1 MKFNPLKA
9 LESIKGLCPFLSK
22 QSSITAEI
30 VTSNASKCPYMK
42 SMNFANDS
50 THASLES
57 ISDKLMDPLNFIDL
71 DSFKPSFRSAL
82 ENQLSSSIQQLKDE
96 GRYRVFTRILREA
109 GNFPQATEYMSGEQK
124 KITVWCSNDYLGM
137 GQHPKVLQAMHE
149 SLNSYGAGSG
159 GTRNIGGNTNLH
171 ILLEQELADLHNKQA
186 ALVCTSGYVANEAA
200 LSTIPSIFPQG
211 VIYFSD
217 SENHASMIC
226 GMKYSKL
233 NKKDIRVF
241 KHNDMEDLE
250 RLLMDAEKSEDK
262 GKVKIIVFES
272 VYSMSGSIA
281 PLSKIKKLSEQYQ
294 TLTYIDEVHAVG
306 LYGDRGGGVTQE
318 QGIEMDLVSG
328 TLGKAFGV
336 HGGYVAASSTM
347 IDCIRS
353 FAPSFIFTTSLPPV
367 TLAGSIA
374 SIKYLKSSNKERE
387 LLHSHSKLLKKRLA
401 EENLPVIQS
410 ASHIVPL
417 FIGNPKKCKEVS
429 DLMFKLHNIYIQP
442 INYPTVPRGQE
453 LLRLS
458 PGPLHTPEKIEEFVK
473 AAKQVWQHLG
483 LITYEEFKQKS
494 HLGQA

>member
-1 MKFNPLKA
+1 MKINPARA

-30 VTSNASKCPYMK
+30 VASNASKCPYMK
-42 SMNFANDS
+42 SMNLVNNS
-50 THASLES
+50 TSATIES
-57 ISDKLMDPLNFIDL
+57 ISEKLMNPLNFLDL
-71 DSFKPSFRSAL
+71 DCFRPSFHSKL
-82 ENQLSSSIQQLKDE
+82 ESQLSSSIQQLKDE

-109 GNFPQATEYMSGEQK
+109 GNFPSATEYMSGENK

-137 GQHPKVLQAMHE
+137 GQHPRVLSAMHS
-149 SLNSYGAGSG
+149 SLSDYGAGSG
-159 GTRNIGGNTNLH
+159 GTRNIGGNTSLH
-171 ILLEQELADLHNKQA
+171 VLLEQELADLHKKQS

-233 NKKDIRVF
+233 PKKDIRVF

-250 RLLMDAEKSEDK
+250 RLLNEAQRAEDK
-262 GKVKIIVFES
+262 EKVKIIVFES

-281 PLSKIKKLSEQYQ
+281 PIKRVKSLADRYEAI
-294 TLTYIDEVHAVG
+294 TYIDEVHAVG
-306 LYGDRGGGVTQE
+306 LYGSRGGGVTE
-318 QGIEMDLVSG
+318 EEGIEMDLVSG

-336 HGGYVAASSTM
+336 HGGYVAASSNF

-374 SIKYLKSSNKERE
+374 SIQYLKSSNKERE
-387 LLHSHSKLLKKRLA
+387 LLHTHSKLLKKRLS

-417 FIGNPKKCKEVS
+417 FIGNPIKCKEVS
-429 DLMFKLHNIYIQP
+429 DIMLKNHSIYVQP

-458 PGPLHTPEKIEEFVK
+458 PGPLHTPDKIEEFVK
-473 AAKQVWQHLG
+473 AAKQVWEHLG
-483 LITYEEFKQKS
+483 LITYKDFQKQQKKS
-494 HLGQA
+494 FS

>member
-1 MKFNPLKA
+1 
-9 LESIKGLCPFLSK
+9 
-22 QSSITAEI
+22 
-30 VTSNASKCPYMK
+30 MK
-42 SMNFANDS
+42 SMNLVDESSQA
-50 THASLES
+50 TIES
-57 ISDKLMDPLNFIDL
+57 ISEKLMNPLNFLDL
-71 DSFKPSFRSAL
+71 DSFKPSFRSKL
-82 ENQLSSSIQQLKDE
+82 ETQLSSSIQQLKDE

-109 GNFPQATEYMSGEQK
+109 GNYPSATEYMSGEHK

-137 GQHPKVLQAMHE
+137 GQHPKVLSAMHS
-149 SLNSYGAGSG
+149 SLSDYGAGSG

-171 ILLEQELADLHNKQA
+171 VLLEQELADLHNKQS

-200 LSTIPSIFPQG
+200 LSTLPSIFPQG
-211 VIYFSD
+211 VIYLSD

-233 NKKDIRVF
+233 PKKDIRVF

-250 RLLMDAEKSEDK
+250 RLLIESSAGEDK

-281 PLSKIKKLSEQYQ
+281 PVHKVKGLAEKYEAI
-294 TLTYIDEVHAVG
+294 TYIDEVHAVG
-306 LYGDRGGGVTQE
+306 LYGSRGGGVTEQE
-318 QGIEMDLVSG
+318 GVEMDLVSG

-336 HGGYVAASSTM
+336 HGGYVAASEGF

-374 SIKYLKSSNKERE
+374 SIQYLKTSSKERE
-387 LLHSHSKLLKKRLA
+387 LLHTHSKLLKKRLA

-429 DLMFKLHNIYIQP
+429 DIMLKTHSIYVQP

-473 AAKQVWQHLG
+473 AVKQVWDHLG
-483 LITYEEFKQKS
+483 LITHEDFQNQHNQKKS
-494 HLGQA
+494 FS